1 MTCMT
6 SRQKAN
12 AVHYFY
18 NGLAY
23 YTIVPVYGR
32 KNIYTI
38 GSPGAHVIKLFRPY
52 FTNGPNKLECL
63 ALASISSL

>member
-12 AVHYFY
+12 AVHDFY

-23 YTIVPVYGR
+23 YNIVPVYGR

-38 GSPGAHVIKLFRPY
+38 GSWGPCYQTFFRPD
-52 FTNGPNKLECL
+52 FTNEPNKLECL